1 MKELNYCLTEM
12 GMTTEG
18 ATSLMARGRY
28 QEVSVCYMKVEMPI
42 IFSSR
47 DVKQDVEKL
56 DPGFEGRVQ
65 AGDKDF

>member
-18 ATSLMARGRY
+18 ATNLMARGRY
-28 QEVSVCYMKVEMPI
+28 QEVSVCYIKFEMPI

-56 DPGFEGRVQ
+56 DPGFGGRVQ
-65 AGDKDF
+65 AGDKES